1 MLIFLL
7 RSAGNFRRNSTT
19 KKIDTTDEPT
29 TEMKHSTEHAG
40 NSTSTNQNNSMTL
53 MDFFPPPPPEFSEP
67 LSSSES
73 SSDSSAVRNKL
84 QLWETR
90 SSSNNKLK
98 PSLPL
103 KPRSAS
109 TTTTTKHS
117 PSTMDKTP
125 VDEQEIVLPPSQEQL
140 LADLRETLAV
150 LASPNAPDVFD
161 RCSSVAASCQAYLE
175 MITPHARF
183 KLREHLTNLQ
193 GAMEKLIGAKGVA
206 IHAADLQAV
215 LQGIVQTVSK
225 WFSAK
230 NKNNSAFFTVF
241 FSSWRKKCNPF
252 PKKLLLLDFWARKW
266 VFLNWFLISTLS
278 SSSLFCLLLNVLCV
292 LWNVRHFVS
301 SCIFSLFVVDFWACF
316 LWRKWCC
323 CLSLSDVKLAGWEP
337 WSFRW
342 NFLSSRSCFTPLLS
356 RLFSSSILMQL
367 SYFATAQAVC
377 ESVIFGCFFKSHS
390 FFSLHPF
397 YTRMEKRRCW

>member
-1 MLIFLL
+1 MFIFLL

-29 TEMKHSTEHAG
+29 TEMKHPTEHTG
-40 NSTSTNQNNSMTL
+40 NSTSTHQNNNMTL

-98 PSLPL
+98 PSLPM

-109 TTTTTKHS
+109 TTTKHS
-117 PSTMDKTP
+117 PSNMDKTP

-215 LQGIVQTVSK
+215 LQGIVQTVSR
-225 WFSAK
+225 WFFAK
-230 NKNNSAFFTVF
+230 TKTIRLSLQFFLIMEKKSNPFRQKFF
-241 FSSWRKKCNPF
+241 FSIFERGHGGF
-252 PKKLLLLDFWARKW
+252 LIDFWSRNCPRVLFFVYYW
-266 VFLNWFLISTLS
+266 MCYSFSGMSVTLFRRGS
-278 SSSLFCLLLNVLCV
+278 FPCLLLTFGHVFCEG
-292 LWNVRHFVS
+292 
-301 SCIFSLFVVDFWACF
+301 IGAVVCF
-316 LWRKWCC
+316 
-323 CLSLSDVKLAGWEP
+323 SLSDVKLAG
-337 WSFRW
+337 
-342 NFLSSRSCFTPLLS
+342 
-356 RLFSSSILMQL
+356 
-367 SYFATAQAVC
+367 
-377 ESVIFGCFFKSHS
+377 
-390 FFSLHPF
+390 
-397 YTRMEKRRCW
+397 